1 MKTLLIDLTEQLP
14 RGLVELYSEINKIM
28 RELNIEYLI
37 VGAMARDLVLV
48 HGYGSKIERGTR
60 DVDFAI
66 NVQDWEDFFTLREK
80 LLLNG
85 FTGDQRVLH
94 KLNFIDNDGLPWE
107 IDIVP
112 FGEIEN
118 TESTIN
124 WPPEEDFPMNVL
136 GFKEVGEQS
145 IKVQIEKDS
154 DSVISVASPVGMTIL
169 KLVAWLDRPIEKR
182 PKDADDFRYLIKSY
196 TKIPEIY
203 DAIFEEGYMEE
214 QEWEEEKACAMKMG
228 HDAAL
233 IAKTKTKQFINNEL
247 FDNDERLEMFA
258 RDMVRQNYTSL
269 DKALQWLTIYGDEF
283 KK

>member
-1 MKTLLIDLTEQLP
+1 MKKLITDISGLLP
-14 RGLVELYSEINKIM
+14 RGLVELYSMINKVTT
-28 RELNIEYLI
+28 ELGINYLV

-66 NVQDWEDFFTLREK
+66 NVENWDSFFSFRENLLSSGFSEDS
-80 LLLNG
+80 
-85 FTGDQRVLH
+85 QVLH
-94 KLNFIDNDGLPWE
+94 RMYYSDSSGAPWE

-112 FGEIEN
+112 FGEIESVD
-118 TESTIN
+118 STIN
-124 WPPEEDFPMNVL
+124 WPPEDDFVMNVL
-136 GFKEVGEQS
+136 GFKEVGKHS
-145 IKVQIEKDS
+145 IQVKIEKEN

-182 PKDADDFRYLIKSY
+182 AKDADDFRYLIKSY

-203 DAIFEEGYMEE
+203 DAIFEEGYMEK

-228 HDAAL
+228 HDAGL
-233 IAKTKTKQFINNEL
+233 ISEHKTKQFIIAEL
-247 FDNDERLEMFA
+247 FDSDKRLEAFA
-258 RDMVRQNYTSL
+258 RDMVRQNSTPL
-269 DKALQWLTIYGDEF
+269 NKAVQWLSIYGDEY